1 MKPWLAIPLLAL
13 ALAACGSD
21 DASPGGDDGD
31 SRATTIA
38 CLGAH
43 GIDAREQG
51 DDEVVLTGENEGP
64 TIRFYLTAG
73 EAEAAQFEGDGEGS
87 EQIGEALLFVEPEV
101 DPDTEAVLGDIER
114 CLAELG

>member
-1 MKPWLAIPLLAL
+1 MKLWLAIPLLAL

-31 SRATTIA
+31 SRAATIA
-38 CLGAH
+38 CLGAQ

-73 EAEAAQFEGDGEGS
+73 EAEAAQFEGDGEGA
-87 EQIGEALLFVEPEV
+87 EQIGAALLFVRKA
-101 DPDTEAVLGDIER
+101 DDDTLESVED
-114 CLAELG
+114 CLTSI